1 MQHRE
6 TRGGQNVSS
15 EIIITLRPFHPM
27 TYPVYSVSLHSNIS
41 SSYNAYFL
49 KCCKGVTYIGKSI
62 SFKTSVAI
70 TEVIHLEL
78 SCESQ
83 GITWFISGAKT
94 AQWLDWRY
102 RFMCRIQKW
111 LVLWNTSGEIPVR
124 VPRGTNLA
132 RNQSILRHNA
142 KTVFIVLKCKIIG
155 YASIALLFS
164 WTLIEFKISL
174 RTQIY
179 HCDFSTVRC
188 WSTTC
193 LFRHV
198 EKPEHVVL
206 LFTLHLKCCHLS
218 TLPPPATSRSRS
230 CQGQQQSTWP
240 VIKYSKRKVKCT
252 AQERHKD
259 FHFLSSSVSVN

>member
-49 KCCKGVTYIGKSI
+49 KCFKGVTYIGKSI

-102 RFMCRIQKW
+102 RFMCMIQKW

-155 YASIALLFS
+155 Y
-164 WTLIEFKISL
+164 
-174 RTQIY
+174 Q
-179 HCDFSTVRC
+179 
-188 WSTTC
+188 C

-198 EKPEHVVL
+198 EKPEHVLL